1 MIPEM
6 ARIANTMLDD
16 LKIKDMTKVN
26 FEKEMEMI
34 LGEIF
39 DKMFFGDTIRDT
51 ITG

>member
-1 MIPEM
+1 M

-16 LKIKDMTKVN
+16 LKIRDMTKVN
-26 FEKEMEMI
+26 FEKEVEMI

-39 DKMFFGDTIRDT
+39 DKMFFGDTIKDT